1 MLAAREK
8 TDGSSIPAWDAT
20 KIWANL
26 NWSNLNVTSLVK
38 AQQKNIEAINMV
50 NKVAVEGWQA
60 ITKKQTAI
68 WQSAVEKNRIMVQ
81 DVAAINDPSDKLAM
95 QAAFATSSIQAGISN
110 VRDTHEFATKTTH
123 KTVDIVSKRLIETI
137 EETVAIVGKVN
148 SVSTS
153 AEK

>member
-1 MLAAREK
+1 MAAKNK
-8 TDGSSIPAWDAT
+8 TNGSSFPAWDAT
-20 KIWANL
+20 KIWTNL
-26 NWSNLNVTSLVK
+26 NWSNLDVASLVK

-50 NKVAVEGWQA
+50 NKVAAEGWQA

-68 WQSAVEKNRIMVQ
+68 WQSAVEQNRIMVHG
-81 DVAAINDPSDKLAM
+81 VAAAHEPSDKLAM

-110 VRDTHEFATKTTH
+110 ARDAHEFATKTTH

-137 EETVAIVGKVN
+137 EETVAMVGKVD